1 MSAPPVPLFGW
12 DQGKIPDG
20 DLPDEF
26 SYQKDISEGMA
37 AIGALVL
44 RGYTADLGRLGA
56 MNAAR
61 RMFSAMRALEVRERG
76 QDRKC
81 DE

>member
-1 MSAPPVPLFGW
+1 MNSPRAPFEW
-12 DQGKIPDG
+12 EQGKLPDG

-26 SYQKDISEGMA
+26 SHQGDVSEGMA

-44 RGYTADLGRLGA
+44 LRYTEDLGRLGA
-56 MNAAR
+56 VHAAR

-81 DE
+81 GE